1 MPYCGQLLKHCQLLL
16 LRRYHL
22 EKWAKH
28 YEENTIR
35 TSEQNIN
42 KMVSLVEAHVNK
54 KYEEDT
60 TSRTSW
66 ICEQSIMKKILL
78 RDVEKNIKKVSLD
91 KWTKHMKK
99 VLL

>member
-1 MPYCGQLLKHCQLLL
+1 
-16 LRRYHL
+16 
-22 EKWAKH
+22 
-28 YEENTIR
+28 
-35 TSEQNIN
+35 
-42 KMVSLVEAHVNK
+42 MVSLVEPHVNK

-91 KWTKHMKK
+91 KWTKHYEESITLDVKK
-99 VLL
+99 HYQEGIIGRVNKALWRKYQRDRWTKHIDTKNEYWTIY